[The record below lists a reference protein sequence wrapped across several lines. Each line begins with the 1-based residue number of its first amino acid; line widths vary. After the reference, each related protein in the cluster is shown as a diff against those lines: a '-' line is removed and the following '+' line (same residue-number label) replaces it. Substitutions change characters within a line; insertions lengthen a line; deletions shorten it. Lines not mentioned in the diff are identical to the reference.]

1 MFTSKEHHSLLSL
14 GAFNVW
20 FSFLITKP
28 NVRLLTLG
36 SFRLLVCSLTSFI
49 FNSEFVRCLN
59 LGARSVPF
67 SNKEVLT
74 CHVNL

>member
-1 MFTSKEHHSLLSL
+1 MFTSKSRVSLLSL
-14 GAFNVW
+14 AAYNVW
-20 FSFLITKP
+20 VLFLIASR
-28 NVRLLTLG
+28 NGRLSNLG
-36 SFRLLVCSLTSFI
+36 SFRLQVCSLTSFI